1 LDHRTVQLDLGRL
14 RPTWKAPI
22 GNRTSHGGIGNAD
35 AHGEDPFGLID
46 EPTAKESKRRR
57 GRRCKN

>member
-1 LDHRTVQLDLGRL
+1 MEGADRQ
-14 RPTWKAPI
+14 P
-22 GNRTSHGGIGNAD
+22 NSHGGIGNAD